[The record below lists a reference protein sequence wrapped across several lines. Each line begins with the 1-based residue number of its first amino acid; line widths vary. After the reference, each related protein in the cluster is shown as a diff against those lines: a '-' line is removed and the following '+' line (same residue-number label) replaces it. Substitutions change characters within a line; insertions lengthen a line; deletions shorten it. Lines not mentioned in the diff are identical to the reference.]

1 MNPEVYKEFRLE
13 FVKSFAAL
21 GIEPTDETLD
31 KLIGDAIIDFVELGP
46 CSSVRSIVSMHITLF
61 LEDLP

>member
-1 MNPEVYKEFRLE
+1 MSPELYKEFRLE
-13 FVKSFAAL
+13 FVRQFATL

-31 KLIGDAIIDFVELGP
+31 KLIGDAIIDFGELGP
-46 CSSVRSIVSMHITLF
+46 CSVRSIVSMHITLF